1 MGVIVGVHGVRGEV
15 RVKVFTSEP
24 EAIGA
29 YGPLT
34 DGSGIRSFKLKFLRQ
49 TKGVVIARIQGIT
62 DRDAA
67 EALKGTELYTDRGSL
82 PETEDDDTFY
92 HADLVGLKA
101 EDMDGNPVGQVVAV
115 FDHGAGDV
123 LDIRTIADGRLIS
136 LPFTREV
143 VPVVDVAAG
152 RLAVNMPEGLL
163 ASKDASGDSK

>member
-34 DGSGIRSFKLKFLRQ
+34 DGSGTRSFKLKFLRQ
-49 TKGVVIARIQGIT
+49 TKG
-62 DRDAA
+62 
-67 EALKGTELYTDRGSL
+67 LKGTELYTDRGSL